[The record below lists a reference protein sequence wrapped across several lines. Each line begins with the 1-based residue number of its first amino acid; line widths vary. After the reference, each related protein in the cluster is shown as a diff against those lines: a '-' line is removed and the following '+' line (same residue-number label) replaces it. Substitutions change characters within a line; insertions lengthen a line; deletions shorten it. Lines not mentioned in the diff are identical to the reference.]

1 MPVYDQGYRRYEA
14 RHPLRQVRFWPIVR
28 EALRGLFVR
37 KAFLALA
44 AFSWITFVVRLVQV
58 YVVTQFP
65 DAGRVLPVDGR
76 LFGQFL
82 NQQGFFVLLLT
93 VFAGAGLIA
102 NDLRSG
108 AIVVYLSRPLTRRDY
123 LLGKLGVLLVVQ
135 LLVTLAPA
143 LLLWLVAA
151 ALAPARFATWQLAWV
166 PPAIVAQS
174 LLMALSL
181 GLACLA
187 ISALSRSTRLAGLS
201 FFGLLMLLEA
211 ASSILRGVFGRPEW
225 ALLSLPAMLRAVGNA
240 LFGVQE
246 RALELHWALALGV
259 LLAVGAG
266 CLAVLRARVR
276 AVEIVS

>member
-14 RHPLRQVRFWPIVR
+14 RHPLRKVRFWPIVR
-28 EALRGLFVR
+28 EALRGLFTR

-44 AFSWITFVVRLVQV
+44 AFGWLGFVVRLVQI

-65 DAGRVLPVDGR
+65 EAGRVLPVDGR
-76 LFGQFL
+76 LFGQYL

-93 VFAGAGLIA
+93 VFAGAGLVA

-143 LLLWLVAA
+143 LLLWLA
-151 ALAPARFATWQLAWV
+151 ALSLAPGQFGTLRLAWL
-166 PPAIVAQS
+166 PPAILAQS
-174 LLMALSL
+174 LLTALSL
-181 GLACLA
+181 GLLCLA
-187 ISALSRSTRLAGLS
+187 ISALSRSTRLAGLT

-211 ASSILRGVFGRPEW
+211 ASSILRGIFGRPEW
-225 ALLSLPAMLRAVGNA
+225 ALLSVPATLRVVSNA

-246 RALELHWALALGV
+246 RVLEVHWALALAV

-266 CLAVLRARVR
+266 CLAILRARVR

>member
-143 LLLWLVAA
+143 LLLWLAA
-151 ALAPARFATWQLAWV
+151 VSLAPGQFATWQLAWV

-187 ISALSRSTRLAGLS
+187 ISALSRSTRLAGLG
-201 FFGLLMLLEA
+201 FFGLLMLLET

-259 LLAVGAG
+259 LLAVAAG

-276 AVEIVS
+276 AVEIVA

>member
-14 RHPLRQVRFWPIVR
+14 RHPLRTVRFWPIVR
-28 EALRGLFVR
+28 EALRGLFTR

-44 AFSWITFVVRLVQV
+44 AFGWLTFVVRLVQV

-65 DAGRVLPVDGR
+65 EAGQVLPVDGR

-143 LLLWLVAA
+143 LLLWLAA
-151 ALAPARFATWQLAWV
+151 VALAPARFLTWELAWL
-166 PPAIVAQS
+166 PPAIVAHS

-181 GLACLA
+181 GLLCLA
-187 ISALSRSTRLAGLS
+187 VSALSRSTRLAGLT
-201 FFGLLMLLEA
+201 FFGLLMLLETA
-211 ASSILRGVFGRPEW
+211 AGILRGVFGRSEW
-225 ALLSLPAMLRAVGNA
+225 ALLSVPAMLRAVGNA
-240 LFGVQE
+240 LFGVKE
-246 RALELHWALALGV
+246 SVLELHWALALAV
-259 LLAVGAG
+259 LLAVAVA